1 MKNMTYTDITT
12 ILKPSS
18 MVAESNVLLPDNIK
32 INNVDLDKDAL
43 TFRAGD
49 EKTFTNAVKIT
60 DGLNV
65 VPGDNKLGN
74 LIISSTRPDGECY
87 QDNPSR
93 ILEGPRTDDKINMSP
108 EFCKELCFKDDKF
121 QYAGVQ
127 FTHECFCG
135 NNAPP
140 ASMLRPSSECSL
152 TCPGDSSKKCGASWR
167 MNVYHKLG
175 NNGNVHLIDAS
186 TEAVIYTVNIP
197 ER

>member
-18 MVAESNVLLPDNIK
+18 MAAESNVLLPENIK
-32 INNVDLDKDAL
+32 INNVDLDNDAL
-43 TFRAGD
+43 TFRAND

-74 LIISSTRPDGECY
+74 LTISSTRPDGECY
-87 QDNPSR
+87 QDISSR
-93 ILEGPRTDDKINMSP
+93 ILEGGRTDDKINMSP
-108 EFCKELCFKDDKF
+108 KFCQDLCFGKNF

-135 NNAPP
+135 NNTPP
-140 ASMLRPSSECSL
+140 ASMLRPISECSF

-175 NNGNVHLIDAS
+175 SNGNVNLINAS
-186 TEAVIYTVNIP
+186 NAANLHTVNIP